1 MGQFARF
8 GFRGRRKSFFMNV
21 CVVVRAR
28 VCCAMRVRVRCDV
41 ELGGD
46 TPPYRGDS
54 YKVVCDGIN
63 LVRQSENQAR
73 SRQAEEEELEEGGG
87 G

>member
-41 ELGGD
+41 ESGG
-46 TPPYRGDS
+46 
-54 YKVVCDGIN
+54 V
-63 LVRQSENQAR
+63 
-73 SRQAEEEELEEGGG
+73 GGTLHPSPSISLLLLLRLLLKRPM
-87 G
+87 